1 MSHLSRVAPEPA
13 AFAVPCFTIDRSNR
27 CLWRGRKRLDMPP
40 KAFDVLDYLR
50 RNPGRLVSQDEIL
63 DHVWCRR
70 FVQPEIVKTYIRTL
84 RRLLDDD
91 VRQPRFIETR
101 PRSGYRF
108 LGGLPDRQAVVADAS
123 TCVPEGV
130 EQENAA
136 LTVAFD
142 QAKAGQRDCLVIS
155 GEAGSGKSAVLD
167 AFIEAARGGS
177 EVLTAIAYGAPARGS
192 PEPLSLAIA
201 LLQDLT
207 GQMDPAAL
215 TQALVVHAPSWR
227 HCLGPDRDPLP
238 DQSRPN
244 WWPQTMVREACALLE
259 HFASGSTIV
268 LALDDL
274 QWADPDTIDLLVCLG
289 LRRYSAKLLTVATYS
304 PVGAAGLCPVREAV
318 DNLVFQSR
326 AREIALPPSAR
337 GRAGLSSPVGCRVSV
352 DTLHGGD
359 AEDDDEG
366 GKRSVG
372 SALPAVRSALEA
384 GSIAGPRFCAWAVAS
399 ILGKEVAEVEDLLSY
414 LDAAKQY
421 LRRDGSYTLPDG
433 RRTPIYRF
441 QDLAGQEAFL
451 NGQPP
456 ARRTQR
462 YHVFGQA
469 IISLWGDSVKTV
481 ADDVSRCF
489 RYAGNWPGV
498 IVYNRLAAEVA
509 AEQNRPMDAVRL
521 LTEALDLSAR
531 LSIESGGALRRRFA
545 SN

>member
-1 MSHLSRVAPEPA
+1 MSHLSSFVPEPA
-13 AFAVPCFTIDRSNR
+13 VFGAPCFTIDRSNR
-27 CLWRGRKRLDMPP
+27 CLWRDRERLDMPP

-108 LGGLPDRQAVVADAS
+108 LGGLPDRPVVVAEAAPRVLDR
-123 TCVPEGV
+123 PE
-130 EQENAA
+130 EENAA
-136 LTVAFD
+136 LNVALGR
-142 QAKAGQRDCLVIS
+142 ARAGQRDCLVIT

-167 AFIEAARGGS
+167 AFIETARRQAG
-177 EVLTAIAYGAPARGS
+177 VLTAMAYGAPTRGS

-207 GQMDPAAL
+207 RRMDPAAL
-215 TQALVVHAPSWR
+215 AQALVVHAPSWR
-227 HCLGPDRDPLP
+227 HCLGSDGDPLP
-238 DQSRPN
+238 EQSRPN

-259 HFASGSTIV
+259 HFASTSTVV

-289 LRRYSAKLLTVATYS
+289 LRRYSARLLTVATYRQAGS
-304 PVGAAGLCPVREAV
+304 AGLCPVREAV

-326 AREIALPPSAR
+326 AREIALSPLAR
-337 GRAGLSSPVGCRVSV
+337 VGTGLSSPVGCRGSA
-352 DTLHGGD
+352 DTLDGGD
-359 AEDDDEG
+359 AEDAHEEL
-366 GKRSVG
+366 KRSVG
-372 SALPAVRSALEA
+372 SASPGVRSALEA

-399 ILGKEVAEVEDLLSY
+399 ILGKDVAEVEDLLSY
-414 LDAAKQY
+414 LAAAKQY

-433 RRTPIYRF
+433 KRTPIYRF
-441 QDLAGQEAFL
+441 RDLAGQEAFL
-451 NGQPP
+451 NDQPP

-462 YHVFGQA
+462 YHLFGQA
-469 IISLWGDSVKTV
+469 IIGLWGDSVKTV
-481 ADDVSRCF
+481 ANDVSRCF

-531 LSIESGGALRRRFA
+531 LSIESGPALRRQFA
-545 SN
+545 PN

>member
-1 MSHLSRVAPEPA
+1 MSHLSRVAPDPA
-13 AFAVPCFTIDRSNR
+13 VVGAPCFTIDRSNR
-27 CLWRGRKRLDMPP
+27 CLWRDRTRLDMPP

-91 VRQPRFIETR
+91 VRHPRFIETR

-108 LGGLPDRQAVVADAS
+108 LGGLPDRPAVIAEAS
-123 TCVPEGV
+123 ACTLEGL
-130 EQENAA
+130 EEESAA
-136 LTVAFD
+136 LNVALD
-142 QAKAGQRDCLVIS
+142 RARAGQRDCLVIT
-155 GEAGSGKSAVLD
+155 GDAGSGKSAVLD
-167 AFIEAARGGS
+167 AFIETARRDVG
-177 EVLTAIAYGAPARGS
+177 VLTAIAYGAPARGS

-207 GQMDPAAL
+207 RQMDPAAL
-215 TQALVVHAPSWR
+215 AQALVVHAPNWR

-238 DQSRPN
+238 HQPRPD

-259 HFASGSTIV
+259 HFGSTNTIV
-268 LALDDL
+268 LAFDGV
-274 QWADPDTIDLLVCLG
+274 QWADPDTINFLVCLG
-289 LRRYSAKLLTVATYS
+289 LRRYSARLLAVATFRQ
-304 PVGAAGLCPVREAV
+304 VGSTELCPVREAI

-326 AREIALPPSAR
+326 AREIALSPSPR
-337 GRAGLSSPVGCRVSV
+337 VEAGLSSPVGCRASFEI
-352 DTLHGGD
+352 LHGD
-359 AEDDDEG
+359 AEDEHEG
-366 GKRSVG
+366 LTRSVG
-372 SALPAVRSALEA
+372 SESPGVRSALEA

-399 ILGKEVAEVEDLLSY
+399 ILSKDVAEVEDLLSY
-414 LDAAKQY
+414 LAAANQY

-433 RRTPIYRF
+433 KRTPIYKFR
-441 QDLAGQEAFL
+441 DLAGQQAFL
-451 NGQPP
+451 NDQPP

-462 YHVFGQA
+462 YHLFGQA

-481 ADDVSRCF
+481 ANDVSRCF

-531 LSIESGGALRRRFA
+531 LSIDGGPALRRHPA
-545 SN
+545 SH